1 MANLEKLTDEEKN
14 FLKKHGDDMLDFVGD
29 AKENEHKAFVSK
41 YNELEKQ
48 GKDVSE
54 FNNYLKMYEG
64 ESLH

>member
-1 MANLEKLTDEEKN
+1 MNNLKKLTDDEKN

-29 AKENEHKAFVSK
+29 AKESAYKSFVFK

-48 GKDVSE
+48 GKDILE
-54 FNNYLKMYEG
+54 FRYYLKMYEG